1 MEPKIIEQLGL
12 TKNEFKIYQ
21 ILLKLGN
28 STTGPIMGELGISSS
43 RTYASLN
50 NLIKKGLVTYHTKN
64 NIKYYQA
71 SNPESLL
78 KISEELTLNTSN
90 LVKELKTIKQ
100 EEEPEESSIILEGF
114 NGFKQAFEIL
124 LKECT
129 KNDEVY
135 TIGFSPPEFGF
146 KTLRIYLKN
155 VDTRRNKK
163 KIPMKILLDINVKD
177 TMGKDREKEKYTQ
190 VKYLSKGYI
199 VPAALSIFK
208 DYVILW
214 VWKQKITIFVIKNKD
229 INKSFKTYFEL
240 LWKIAKS

>member
-12 TKNEFKIYQ
+12 TKNEFKIYK

-135 TIGFSPPEFGF
+135 TIGFSPLKFGF
-146 KTLRIYLKN
+146 QTVRTYLKN
-155 VDTRRNKK
+155 VDKRRNKK
-163 KIPMKILLDINVKD
+163 KIPMKILLDTDLKHTI
-177 TMGKDREKEKYTQ
+177 GKDREKEKYTK

-199 VPAALSIFK
+199 VPTALSIFK

-214 VWKQKITIFVIKNKD
+214 VWKEKITIFVIKNKD
-229 INKSFKTYFEL
+229 VNKSFRTYFEM
-240 LWKIAKS
+240 LWSIAK